1 MTNIECKNVSRI
13 TPTHIP
19 ILYKNTAAFLYKENV
34 SFTIHDDD
42 ILTNFGGGT
51 VRLRLDKL
59 TS

>member
-1 MTNIECKNVSRI
+1 MTSIECKNVSRI

-19 ILYKNTAAFLYKENV
+19 ILYKKTATLYKENV
-34 SFTIHDDD
+34 SSTIHDDD